1 MPIIKS
7 AKKRV
12 KVSSKATVRNAK
24 TKRIVRETLKDLKK
38 ALAGGKSKEI
48 EESQKKA
55 YSAIDTAQKKNVLH
69 KNKAS
74 RKKSQISKAVKSAT
88 ITQQPSAK
96 KVSEPKPAKAV
107 AKKAPAKKTVAKKE
121 SK

>member
-12 KVSSKATVRNAK
+12 KVSSKATIRNAK

-74 RKKSQISKAVKSAT
+74 RKKSQISKAVKSAGVT
-88 ITQQPSAK
+88 KKPTAK
-96 KVSEPKPAKAV
+96 KLVEPKEPKTTT
-107 AKKAPAKKTVAKKE
+107 KKAPAKKVTAKKVAK
-121 SK
+121 

>member
-24 TKRIVRETLKDLKK
+24 TKRIVRETLKEFKK
-38 ALAGGKSKEI
+38 ALAGGKAKEI

-55 YSAIDTAQKKNVLH
+55 NSAIDTAQKKNVLH

-74 RKKSQISKAVKSAT
+74 RKKSQISNAVKNAGVKPKAT
-88 ITQQPSAK
+88 PK
-96 KVSEPKPAKAV
+96 KVTEPKAIKSTSKKV
-107 AKKAPAKKTVAKKE
+107 APKKE